1 MSVLFV
7 LLLVGQSFAALKD
20 TTVSSKT
27 YKVIAT
33 CENLVEFSRLVNT
46 VVCPSGYDYVYGD
59 NKCQKIIK
67 SEASFP
73 NAGLNAIVTGP
84 IDMTCTEN
92 FEPMGYENSGR
103 QYVGNFNGQGYPIRN
118 LKIDS
123 DDQNVAL
130 FGVITTEAVIEN
142 VVLENVEI
150 KATGI
155 QERGGSRPISVGT
168 IVAWQEDGTVSGCY
182 ASGSI
187 VTDGLAQSVGGIT
200 GYATA
205 GTIKDCLS
213 SVEIHNLSNASFVG
227 GVAGTLS
234 NAKIERCV
242 YGGNGVYNAGDGT
255 LGGLVGQ
262 KNGGTGSIANSYYD
276 NKTVDKPVGNE
287 DNGSGSGVGLPDVNT
302 SETVE
307 NLNEGCGEKCIWS
320 NGSDNITNTGISNDN
335 VDNTVYTIYF
345 AAGTGCA
352 FPSGA
357 ITSKALKFDSPIT
370 STGITEPVCD
380 EKKFLGWS
388 LNASATKP
396 DESLGKVFGS
406 STVYAVWEDYVTV
419 TFHSNGGKF
428 AGDKTELAKKVAKQ
442 SVIVSSDIEIPSRAP
457 EGTGEDT
464 KYFSFKG
471 WALTSDAVD
480 VQSLGA
486 AEGDVNV
493 YAVWEET
500 KIVYYSVIYDV
511 NGHGET
517 PAIDRVKEHSTAFRP
532 EDPIADGY
540 KFDGWYTSADGKGLP
555 YDFEKTVLNDLKLY
569 AKWVPVSY
577 AILYELGENGVNNI
591 ANPVSYTIESANI
604 ILQIP
609 SRDGYDFIGW
619 YDNADFNGEAIKTIL
634 TGSFGDKKFYAK
646 WSVKSY
652 YVYYAEGTDGVGEVP
667 AAQLVNHGDSVKLAG
682 KVFTRNVYKCDKDG
696 KNCSVQTTVNQIGWS
711 LSDGGKKFYDLES
724 YYKGN
729 ASVTLYPAWD
739 ESALTLYAV
748 TFKIVGAASTEA
760 AEYLE
765 ARYLDVSSASDVNVK
780 YPTMLIH
787 DGYEITKV
795 SSSDVTLDTKTTSFV
810 MPKKNVVVTIDVAPK
825 KYKLAWNLEGGSVA
839 TAGTAAGEVSYG
851 TSLDAPVV
859 EKEHYTFS
867 GWNPSV
873 PETMPAENVS
883 YTAVW
888 TEKTIDVT
896 VNLGGNKITVTVSED
911 ASKDEIEEKI
921 NELLRDP
928 NSDLKV
934 PEKPSDDDFVYE
946 FNGHW
951 KEDGGEYVP
960 EYDAI
965 SREDQNI
972 HVVVGGSQ
980 VDVTVRKD
988 DSKETVNQKIND
1000 AVKDDGIVVPAKDG
1014 DGYKFNGE
1022 WEQDKDGNYVPVYD
1036 VVTIKVVVAG
1046 KEIDIDIKK
1055 GDSADDISDKINDA
1069 LAEAAK
1075 TDPAVVVP
1083 AKDEAGRDFNGK
1095 WEDADGDDKY
1105 TPVYVVPDDSK
1116 VIEVVVGKDT
1126 IEVVVPKDAS
1136 DEEVEQKISE
1146 VVTKPVVGD
1155 KDEDGY
1161 QFNGEWEQNKD
1172 GAYEPVY
1179 EKTVQAEVA
1188 GKDIPVDIKKGDSAD
1203 DISDKINDA
1212 LAEAAKTD
1220 PAVVVPAKDE
1230 AGRDFNGKWEDA
1242 DGDDKYTPVYV
1253 VPDDSKVI
1261 EVVVGKDTIEVVV
1274 PKDASDE
1281 EVEQKINEVVTK
1293 PVVGDKDE
1301 DGYQFNGEWEQDKDG
1316 NYEPVYEKTV
1326 QAEVAGKDI
1335 PVDIKKG
1342 DSADDISDKINDAVA
1357 EVAKTDPAVVVP
1369 AKDEAGRDF
1378 NGKWEDADG
1387 DDKYTPVYVV
1397 PDDSKVIEV
1406 VVGKDTIEVV
1416 VPKDASDE
1424 EVEQKIEEVVT
1435 KPVVGDKDEDGFQF
1449 NGEWEQNKDGAYEPV
1464 YEKTVQA
1471 EVAGKD
1477 IPVDIKKGDSADD
1490 ISDKINDAVAE
1501 AAKTDPT
1508 VVVPAKDEAGRD
1520 FNGKWED
1527 ADGDDKYTP
1536 VYVVPD
1542 DSKVIEVVVGKDTIE
1557 VVVPKDASDEE
1568 IKQKIEE
1575 TLNNHDPKIEV
1586 PESEDG
1592 FEFNGEWKKDDDGNY
1607 VPVYE
1612 KEIVVVIG
1620 NTTISVVIDRDDSD
1634 DDVNQKINDAVAEIS
1649 KKDSSIVV
1657 PVVGD
1662 KDSVGNEFD
1671 GKWEKDE
1678 YGNYVPVYS
1687 KAYKIVYVMPSNAVL
1702 SSDVSKYVL
1711 GKGVQLPS
1719 ASIKDDES
1727 WKFMGWYE
1735 TEDYAGL
1742 RVKFVGAEAKGRKTF
1757 YALFQK
1763 TVHYKAGDVSG
1774 KMEVVF
1780 NYDVE
1785 NSDEVVQRA
1794 LMGVAPE
1801 GYTKKGVDYV
1811 FDKWVLSDGVY
1822 VAKFV
1827 DASTGMKNIAVARH
1841 FGVSVSGRT
1850 LNIVGAKQ
1858 GDKMLV
1864 VDMKGKIVAQDRI
1877 SGVNHIVELTS
1888 AGNYL
1893 VRVNGVSTRV
1903 MVR

>member
-1 MSVLFV
+1 MKPLKLNVLFV
-7 LLLVGQSFAALKD
+7 FLGLLFAAGQSWGALRD
-20 TTVSSKT
+20 TTISDVK
-27 YKVIAT
+27 YKVIASADD
-33 CENLVEFSRLVNT
+33 LVEFSTAATNT
-46 VVCPSGYDYVYGD
+46 DIATVHEKPVSKINGIVVAPINMEG
-59 NKCQKIIK
+59 K
-67 SEASFP
+67 SFSPIGTKADDDFVKF
-73 NAGLNAIVTGP
+73 AGIF
-84 IDMTCTEN
+84 D
-92 FEPMGYENSGR
+92 
-103 QYVGNFNGQGYPIRN
+103 GQGYSISN
-118 LKIDS
+118 LKITSEYQD
-123 DDQNVAL
+123 VGL
-130 FGVITTEAVIEN
+130 FAQ
-142 VVLENVEI
+142 L
-150 KATGI
+150 
-155 QERGGSRPISVGT
+155 GG
-168 IVAWQEDGTVSGCY
+168 
-182 ASGSI
+182 
-187 VTDGLAQSVGGIT
+187 
-200 GYATA
+200 
-205 GTIKDCLS
+205 GTIKDVILENVYISSGKTGTLERPGSTGGIVGWMDGGLISGCYVSGTIMTTGSKSNAGGIVGYSDEGVIRNCLS
-213 SVEIHNLSNASFVG
+213 TASIIANGTDTYIGGIVGCAQNKSEKDNFYSDGKTKVEYCAYDGNTLIGSGYVGGIAGVDNQASKEAGKLEGCQYNSNAIQQGVG
-227 GVAGTLS
+227 NHIAGEGDHKDSDQPTVDEEKGTTGVSDLNS
-234 NAKIERCV
+234 EEVVCN
-242 YGGNGVYNAGDGT
+242 
-255 LGGLVGQ
+255 L
-262 KNGGTGSIANSYYD
+262 NGGTYQDGECK
-276 NKTVDKPVGNE
+276 NKPDENE
-287 DNGSGSGVGLPDVNT
+287 
-302 SETVE
+302 
-307 NLNEGCGEKCIWS
+307 IWS
-320 NGSDNITNTGISNDN
+320 HGSNITNTGVSEDN
-335 VDNTVYTIYF
+335 KGEIIFTIYF
-345 AAGTGCA
+345 DANGG
-352 FPSGA
+352 
-357 ITSKALKFDSPIT
+357 KFDDGANTEKQLKAETKIT
-370 STGITEPVCD
+370 ADGIPEPKCEGKTFV
-380 EKKFLGWS
+380 GWS
-388 LNASATKP
+388 LDADAT
-396 DESLGKVFGS
+396 ESSSLGEVSKTT
-406 STVYAVWEDYVTV
+406 TVYAVWVADVLVTFDANGSKFADESEQKVLTFKYGKVITAADVENPADLYPADYVAGEGENKVYHAFVGWALASDATEPAEDLGTAKDAITIYAVWKKTSAKFFTV
-419 TFHSNGGKF
+419 KYDVVGKGVAPSSGRVEEGYRATQPTDVTADGYEFAGWYTSATYEGMPFDFESHVTEDITLYAKWIPVQYTIEYKNLEGGENDVENPSYYNVESATIDLKEPSMEGKNFEGWYYDEAKTNVALSIPTGSFGNKVFYAKWSDKTYTITYLAGEGATGKIDPQVKTHGQPITLSSGGFESSYDLAGWSLSNGGEK
-428 AGDKTELAKKVAKQ
+428 AYELGQTINENKDLMLYPYWKT
-442 SVIVSSDIEIPSRAP
+442 
-457 EGTGEDT
+457 T
-464 KYFSFKG
+464 KYAVNYEISYEDALGVMRTETYRDSALKGITVVLRKLDIPGYSFDKWDGASYTRKIAFVESTKDLSIEHGARFTMVEYDVTVKG
-471 WALTSDAVD
+471 TYKINSYSLVYKLNGATYDSTVVKYGTTLTLKDDPAVD
-480 VQSLGA
+480 
-486 AEGDVNV
+486 
-493 YAVWEET
+493 
-500 KIVYYSVIYDV
+500 
-511 NGHGET
+511 
-517 PAIDRVKEHSTAFRP
+517 P
-532 EDPIADGY
+532 GY
-540 KFDGWYTSADGKGLP
+540 KFDGWSDLP
-555 YDFEKTVLNDLKLY
+555 ATMPDHDVVVAGFTELQKFEVTFK
-569 AKWVPVSY
+569 
-577 AILYELGENGVNNI
+577 
-591 ANPVSYTIESANI
+591 
-604 ILQIP
+604 
-609 SRDGYDFIGW
+609 
-619 YDNADFNGEAIKTIL
+619 NGESEIGKNSVAYGTAPVFDGIL
-634 TGSFGDKKFYAK
+634 PVKDHYKFAGWNDGLVTYTADQLKGYAVVSDVAFTVVWDTVITVIVKNTSGEDVIVEVGVPTGSSDEVINNKINNAIEDAKKDDPMIVVPSVGDK
-646 WSVKSY
+646 
-652 YVYYAEGTDGVGEVP
+652 
-667 AAQLVNHGDSVKLAG
+667 
-682 KVFTRNVYKCDKDG
+682 DKDG
-696 KNCSVQTTVNQIGWS
+696 
-711 LSDGGKKFYDLES
+711 
-724 YYKGN
+724 
-729 ASVTLYPAWD
+729 
-739 ESALTLYAV
+739 
-748 TFKIVGAASTEA
+748 
-760 AEYLE
+760 
-765 ARYLDVSSASDVNVK
+765 
-780 YPTMLIH
+780 H
-787 DGYEITKV
+787 
-795 SSSDVTLDTKTTSFV
+795 
-810 MPKKNVVVTIDVAPK
+810 
-825 KYKLAWNLEGGSVA
+825 
-839 TAGTAAGEVSYG
+839 
-851 TSLDAPVV
+851 
-859 EKEHYTFS
+859 
-867 GWNPSV
+867 
-873 PETMPAENVS
+873 
-883 YTAVW
+883 
-888 TEKTIDVT
+888 
-896 VNLGGNKITVTVSED
+896 
-911 ASKDEIEEKI
+911 
-921 NELLRDP
+921 
-928 NSDLKV
+928 
-934 PEKPSDDDFVYE
+934 E
-946 FNGHW
+946 FNGKW
-951 KEDGGEYVP
+951 KPNGDGNYEPVYEVP
-960 EYDAI
+960 DDCKEI
-965 SREDQNI
+965 V
-972 HVVVGGSQ
+972 VVVGDETINVTIKNGDTDA
-980 VDVTVRKD
+980 DV
-988 DSKETVNQKIND
+988 NNKIND
-1000 AVKDDGIVVPAKDG
+1000 AVKDAGIVVPAKDG

-1022 WEQDKDGNYVPVYD
+1022 WEQ
-1036 VVTIKVVVAG
+1036 
-1046 KEIDIDIKK
+1046 
-1055 GDSADDISDKINDA
+1055 
-1069 LAEAAK
+1069 
-1075 TDPAVVVP
+1075 
-1083 AKDEAGRDFNGK
+1083 
-1095 WEDADGDDKY
+1095 
-1105 TPVYVVPDDSK
+1105 
-1116 VIEVVVGKDT
+1116 
-1126 IEVVVPKDAS
+1126 
-1136 DEEVEQKISE
+1136 
-1146 VVTKPVVGD
+1146 
-1155 KDEDGY
+1155 
-1161 QFNGEWEQNKD
+1161 NKD
-1172 GAYEPVY
+1172 GAYEPVH

-1188 GKDIPVDIKKGDSAD
+1188 GKNIPVDIKKGDSAD

-1357 EVAKTDPAVVVP
+1357 EAAKTDPA
-1369 AKDEAGRDF
+1369 
-1378 NGKWEDADG
+1378 
-1387 DDKYTPVYVV
+1387 
-1397 PDDSKVIEV
+1397 
-1406 VVGKDTIEVV
+1406 
-1416 VPKDASDE
+1416 
-1424 EVEQKIEEVVT
+1424 
-1435 KPVVGDKDEDGFQF
+1435 
-1449 NGEWEQNKDGAYEPV
+1449 
-1464 YEKTVQA
+1464 
-1471 EVAGKD
+1471 
-1477 IPVDIKKGDSADD
+1477 
-1490 ISDKINDAVAE
+1490 
-1501 AAKTDPT
+1501 

-1620 NTTISVVIDRDDSD
+1620 NTTISVVIDKDDSD

>member
-1 MSVLFV
+1 MKSLNCVFLSVLFV

-59 NKCQKIIK
+59 NKCQKKGPLIIK

-92 FEPMGYENSGR
+92 FEPMGNENSGR
-103 QYVGNFNGQGYPIRN
+103 RYVGNFNGQGYPIRN

-262 KNGGTGSIANSYYD
+262 KNGGAGSIANSYYD

-396 DESLGKVFGS
+396 DESLGKVSGS
-406 STVYAVWEDYVTV
+406 STVYAVWEKYVTV

-604 ILQIP
+604 ILQNP

-667 AAQLVNHGDSVKLAG
+667 AAQLVDHGDSVKLAG

-711 LSDGGKKFYDLES
+711 LSDGGKKVYDLES

-748 TFKIVGAASTEA
+748 TFKIVGAASTDA

-787 DGYEITKV
+787 DGYEITEV
-795 SSSDVTLDTKTTSFV
+795 SSSDVTLDPKTTSFV
-810 MPKKNVVVTIDVAPK
+810 MPKKNVVVTINVAPK
-825 KYKLAWNLEGGSVA
+825 KFKLAWNLEGGSVA

-851 TSLDAPVV
+851 TSLNAPVV

-883 YTAVW
+883 YTAVC
-888 TEKTIDVT
+888 
-896 VNLGGNKITVTVSED
+896 
-911 ASKDEIEEKI
+911 
-921 NELLRDP
+921 P
-928 NSDLKV
+928 
-934 PEKPSDDDFVYE
+934 
-946 FNGHW
+946 
-951 KEDGGEYVP
+951 
-960 EYDAI
+960 
-965 SREDQNI
+965 
-972 HVVVGGSQ
+972 
-980 VDVTVRKD
+980 
-988 DSKETVNQKIND
+988 
-1000 AVKDDGIVVPAKDG
+1000 
-1014 DGYKFNGE
+1014 
-1022 WEQDKDGNYVPVYD
+1022 
-1036 VVTIKVVVAG
+1036 
-1046 KEIDIDIKK
+1046 
-1055 GDSADDISDKINDA
+1055 
-1069 LAEAAK
+1069 
-1075 TDPAVVVP
+1075 
-1083 AKDEAGRDFNGK
+1083 
-1095 WEDADGDDKY
+1095 
-1105 TPVYVVPDDSK
+1105 
-1116 VIEVVVGKDT
+1116 
-1126 IEVVVPKDAS
+1126 
-1136 DEEVEQKISE
+1136 
-1146 VVTKPVVGD
+1146 
-1155 KDEDGY
+1155 
-1161 QFNGEWEQNKD
+1161 
-1172 GAYEPVY
+1172 
-1179 EKTVQAEVA
+1179 
-1188 GKDIPVDIKKGDSAD
+1188 
-1203 DISDKINDA
+1203 
-1212 LAEAAKTD
+1212 
-1220 PAVVVPAKDE
+1220 
-1230 AGRDFNGKWEDA
+1230 
-1242 DGDDKYTPVYV
+1242 
-1253 VPDDSKVI
+1253 
-1261 EVVVGKDTIEVVV
+1261 
-1274 PKDASDE
+1274 
-1281 EVEQKINEVVTK
+1281 
-1293 PVVGDKDE
+1293 
-1301 DGYQFNGEWEQDKDG
+1301 
-1316 NYEPVYEKTV
+1316 
-1326 QAEVAGKDI
+1326 
-1335 PVDIKKG
+1335 
-1342 DSADDISDKINDAVA
+1342 
-1357 EVAKTDPAVVVP
+1357 
-1369 AKDEAGRDF
+1369 
-1378 NGKWEDADG
+1378 
-1387 DDKYTPVYVV
+1387 
-1397 PDDSKVIEV
+1397 
-1406 VVGKDTIEVV
+1406 
-1416 VPKDASDE
+1416 
-1424 EVEQKIEEVVT
+1424 
-1435 KPVVGDKDEDGFQF
+1435 
-1449 NGEWEQNKDGAYEPV
+1449 
-1464 YEKTVQA
+1464 
-1471 EVAGKD
+1471 
-1477 IPVDIKKGDSADD
+1477 
-1490 ISDKINDAVAE
+1490 
-1501 AAKTDPT
+1501 
-1508 VVVPAKDEAGRD
+1508 
-1520 FNGKWED
+1520 
-1527 ADGDDKYTP
+1527 
-1536 VYVVPD
+1536 
-1542 DSKVIEVVVGKDTIE
+1542 
-1557 VVVPKDASDEE
+1557 
-1568 IKQKIEE
+1568 
-1575 TLNNHDPKIEV
+1575 
-1586 PESEDG
+1586 
-1592 FEFNGEWKKDDDGNY
+1592 
-1607 VPVYE
+1607 
-1612 KEIVVVIG
+1612 
-1620 NTTISVVIDRDDSD
+1620 
-1634 DDVNQKINDAVAEIS
+1634 
-1649 KKDSSIVV
+1649 
-1657 PVVGD
+1657 
-1662 KDSVGNEFD
+1662 
-1671 GKWEKDE
+1671 
-1678 YGNYVPVYS
+1678 
-1687 KAYKIVYVMPSNAVL
+1687 
-1702 SSDVSKYVL
+1702 
-1711 GKGVQLPS
+1711 
-1719 ASIKDDES
+1719 
-1727 WKFMGWYE
+1727 
-1735 TEDYAGL
+1735 
-1742 RVKFVGAEAKGRKTF
+1742 
-1757 YALFQK
+1757 
-1763 TVHYKAGDVSG
+1763 
-1774 KMEVVF
+1774 
-1780 NYDVE
+1780 
-1785 NSDEVVQRA
+1785 
-1794 LMGVAPE
+1794 
-1801 GYTKKGVDYV
+1801 
-1811 FDKWVLSDGVY
+1811 LSDRR
-1822 VAKFV
+1822 
-1827 DASTGMKNIAVARH
+1827 N
-1841 FGVSVSGRT
+1841 
-1850 LNIVGAKQ
+1850 
-1858 GDKMLV
+1858 
-1864 VDMKGKIVAQDRI
+1864 
-1877 SGVNHIVELTS
+1877 VEL
-1888 AGNYL
+1888 
-1893 VRVNGVSTRV
+1893 
-1903 MVR
+1903 

>member
-1 MSVLFV
+1 MKSLNCVFLSVLFV

-46 VVCPSGYDYVYGD
+46 IVCPSGYDYVYGD
-59 NKCQKIIK
+59 NNCQKKGSFMTK
-67 SEASFP
+67 SASFP
-73 NAGLNAIVTGP
+73 YAGLNAIVTGP

-262 KNGGTGSIANSYYD
+262 KIVSTGSIANSYYD

-287 DNGSGSGVGLPDVNT
+287 NNGSGSGVGLPDVNT

-604 ILQIP
+604 ILQNP

-748 TFKIVGAASTEA
+748 TFKIVGAASTDA

-787 DGYEITKV
+787 DGYEITEV

-810 MPKKNVVVTIDVAPK
+810 MPKKNVVVTINVAPK
-825 KYKLAWNLEGGSVA
+825 KFKLAWNLEGGSVA

-951 KEDGGEYVP
+951 KEDGDEYVP
-960 EYDAI
+960 EYEAI
-965 SREDQNI
+965 PREDQNI

-1000 AVKDDGIVVPAKDG
+1000 AVKDAGIVVPAKDG

-1172 GAYEPVY
+1172 GNYEPVY

-1212 LAEAAKTD
+1212 VAEAAKTD
-1220 PAVVVPAKDE
+1220 PTVVVPAKDE

-1281 EVEQKINEVVTK
+1281 EVEQKISEVVTK

-1301 DGYQFNGEWEQDKDG
+1301 DGYQFNGEWEQNKDG
-1316 NYEPVYEKTV
+1316 N
-1326 QAEVAGKDI
+1326 
-1335 PVDIKKG
+1335 
-1342 DSADDISDKINDAVA
+1342 
-1357 EVAKTDPAVVVP
+1357 
-1369 AKDEAGRDF
+1369 
-1378 NGKWEDADG
+1378 
-1387 DDKYTPVYVV
+1387 
-1397 PDDSKVIEV
+1397 
-1406 VVGKDTIEVV
+1406 
-1416 VPKDASDE
+1416 
-1424 EVEQKIEEVVT
+1424 
-1435 KPVVGDKDEDGFQF
+1435 
-1449 NGEWEQNKDGAYEPV
+1449 YEPV

-1620 NTTISVVIDRDDSD
+1620 NTTISVVIDKDDSD

>member
-33 CENLVEFSRLVNT
+33 CENLVEFSSLVNT
-46 VVCPSGYDYVYGD
+46 IVCPSGYDYVYGD
-59 NKCQKIIK
+59 NNCQKKGSLMTK
-67 SEASFP
+67 SASFP

-92 FEPMGYENSGR
+92 FEPMGNENSGR
-103 QYVGNFNGQGYPIRN
+103 RYVGNFNGQGYPIRN

-396 DESLGKVFGS
+396 DESLGKVSGS

-748 TFKIVGAASTEA
+748 TFKIVGAASTDA

-787 DGYEITKV
+787 DGYKITEV

-825 KYKLAWNLEGGSVA
+825 KFKLAWNLEGGSVA

-851 TSLDAPVV
+851 TSLNAPVV

-1000 AVKDDGIVVPAKDG
+1000 AVKDAGIVVPAKDG

-1069 LAEAAK
+1069 VAEAAK

-1172 GAYEPVY
+1172 G
-1179 EKTVQAEVA
+1179 
-1188 GKDIPVDIKKGDSAD
+1188 
-1203 DISDKINDA
+1203 N
-1212 LAEAAKTD
+1212 
-1220 PAVVVPAKDE
+1220 
-1230 AGRDFNGKWEDA
+1230 
-1242 DGDDKYTPVYV
+1242 
-1253 VPDDSKVI
+1253 
-1261 EVVVGKDTIEVVV
+1261 
-1274 PKDASDE
+1274 
-1281 EVEQKINEVVTK
+1281 
-1293 PVVGDKDE
+1293 
-1301 DGYQFNGEWEQDKDG
+1301 
-1316 NYEPVYEKTV
+1316 
-1326 QAEVAGKDI
+1326 
-1335 PVDIKKG
+1335 
-1342 DSADDISDKINDAVA
+1342 
-1357 EVAKTDPAVVVP
+1357 
-1369 AKDEAGRDF
+1369 
-1378 NGKWEDADG
+1378 
-1387 DDKYTPVYVV
+1387 
-1397 PDDSKVIEV
+1397 
-1406 VVGKDTIEVV
+1406 
-1416 VPKDASDE
+1416 
-1424 EVEQKIEEVVT
+1424 
-1435 KPVVGDKDEDGFQF
+1435 
-1449 NGEWEQNKDGAYEPV
+1449 YEPV

-1501 AAKTDPT
+1501 AAKTDPA

-1620 NTTISVVIDRDDSD
+1620 NTAISVVIDKDDSD